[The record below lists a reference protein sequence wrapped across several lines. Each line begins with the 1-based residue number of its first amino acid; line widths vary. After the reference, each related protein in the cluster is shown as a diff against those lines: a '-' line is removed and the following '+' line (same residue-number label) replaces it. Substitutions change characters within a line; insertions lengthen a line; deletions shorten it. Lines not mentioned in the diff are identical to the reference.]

1 MESTNP
7 PGRRHADC
15 QFVGHVEKLEEYWQ
29 KHLKD
34 LDSRLE
40 DHRRQTLQL
49 FQQLSVQVQVN
60 RDITERVRDRVDEG
74 FRDLVKQSSTQEL
87 ELRKWLEIRLGS
99 IEARDAAQD
108 HRIQA
113 IAGKAGAGASMKVS
127 SIVASLVVGV
137 VLAAQE
143 LIHLLR

>member
-1 MESTNP
+1 VESTNP

-29 KHLKD
+29 RHLKE
-34 LDSRLE
+34 LDGRLE

-60 RDITERVRDRVDEG
+60 RDITEHLRDRVDEG
-74 FRDLVKQSSTQEL
+74 FRDLATQSSQQEL
-87 ELRKWLEIRLGS
+87 ELRKWLEIRIGS
-99 IEARDAAQD
+99 IESRDAAQD
-108 HRIQA
+108 ARIQE
-113 IAGKAGAGASMKVS
+113 IAGHASRHASVKIS

-137 VLAAQE
+137 VLAAQQ
-143 LIHLLR
+143 LVHLLQ